1 MWEKPLPC
9 GTAST
14 LLREQRA
21 QVGTKLDRMPQTPLF
36 LLVLAISFWARL
48 AQDRHLKTIT
58 LIKVSVMCNINA
70 NKGKVYAGVIY
81 EQQCAHCK

>member
-21 QVGTKLDRMPQTPLF
+21 QVRAKIDWMPQTPLF
-36 LLVLAISFWARL
+36 LLILAISFWAQL
-48 AQDRHLKTIT
+48 GQDRHLKIIT
-58 LIKVSVMCNINA
+58 LIKVSLMCNKNA
-70 NKGKVYAGVIY
+70 NKGKVMQV
-81 EQQCAHCK
+81 